1 MLDNHR
7 PAAALAHCL
16 LGEQIVAVTSGGRVF
31 VTWDGGELLSLRVLR
46 PDGRIS
52 TIQTNRDERLT
63 STADAVAAAHAHFPN
78 ALK

>member
-7 PAAALAHCL
+7 PSPALAHCL
-16 LGEQIVAVTSGGRVF
+16 LGEQVVAVTTGGRVF

-46 PDGRIS
+46 PDGRIA
-52 TIQTNRDERLT
+52 TIQTNRDDLL
-63 STADAVAAAHAHFPN
+63 STEQAVAAAHAHFN

>member
-7 PAAALAHCL
+7 PSPALAHCL
-16 LGEQIVAVTSGGRVF
+16 LGEQVVAVTAGGRVF

-46 PDGRIS
+46 PDGRIA

-63 STADAVAAAHAHFPN
+63 STADAVAAAAYHFPN